1 LLVILTPMVVPEF
14 TRFAGAPRARLI
26 CVAAEALG
34 PSPFGAS
41 VRSRARMTGRTLT
54 MLRRRFLTF
63 TVILTSAV
71 IRALA

>member
-14 TRFAGAPRARLI
+14 TRFAGAPRAPI
-26 CVAAEALG
+26 GWIAAEALG
-34 PSPFGAS
+34 PSLFGS